1 MIPPRPWPYAVC
13 LGGWWKWFIAGLN
26 FRRNDCHGV
35 LLLGLLPLIANPISW
50 RVSLPDKIYELFIF
64 NVWIFFNLL
73 KSMWICSTHVG
84 KVSDLI
90 IKNSNFTNITKLP
103 CFSSRNV
110 KNKPGVECLTSNATI
125 TCKINKYFFPYCSW
139 VFICLVMIRY
149 FTAHDN

>member
-1 MIPPRPWPYAVC
+1 MTICRLIRWMMKMIYSRFELQDKWLPWGATPGPFAINSEPYQYLC
-13 LGGWWKWFIAGLN
+13 QTNYMNYSYSMYGF
-26 FRRNDCHGV
+26 
-35 LLLGLLPLIANPISW
+35 
-50 RVSLPDKIYELFIF
+50 
-64 NVWIFFNLL
+64 FFNLL

-90 IKNSNFTNITKLP
+90 IKNSKFTNITKLP
-103 CFSSRNV
+103 CFRSRNV

-149 FTAHDN
+149 FTAHDD